1 MCVGVV
7 GGGSIPYTL
16 TTPSARCNPV
26 NHPGSYSLLCARLS
40 LGLQA
45 RTTNLLNIVRVGH
58 FLHFL
63 VLSFY
68 NNLYKILAHTFSR
81 FGREFLT
88 MVQAGKDGEGCKYCN
103 RIR

>member
-1 MCVGVV
+1 MRGCGG

-45 RTTNLLNIVRVGH
+45 RTTNLLNIVRVG
-58 FLHFL
+58 
-63 VLSFY
+63 
-68 NNLYKILAHTFSR
+68 ILALS
-81 FGREFLT
+81 GVIIL
-88 MVQAGKDGEGCKYCN
+88 K
-103 RIR
+103 